1 MKIEVA
7 KQDLEVALSVA
18 SIATAA
24 GTDLSAHYLFRLSQ
38 GKAEVL
44 SCDGRIFARSPLVAT
59 VDGDEGAAFT
69 LEAWRMDKWIAA
81 IPDGVVVLSA
91 DGSGDV
97 QAQAGRSKTRLRSL
111 DPSKFPYWDNILKLA
126 KSVGTISPKSLSHA
140 LGLSK
145 GFVSVED
152 TAKPE
157 LCQVEAIKGVIWA
170 TDRRALSAAE
180 ITALPDLGIRIP
192 GKEVPAVIRFLNDKH
207 TQENDVTIKE
217 AERAFEDGGG
227 AFAVFERA
235 DGSYVG
241 VNRPTSK
248 FPTLN
253 MDKDAVGDAQLDL
266 DRAEFESAVAVL
278 LAGAP
283 KGHEAVTFSY
293 DEKTLTV
300 SISMPCEAGGTDTY
314 PLTLAKVT
322 EKNGKFD
329 TAFTVDYPYI
339 KGISTV
345 FGLDHLSLV
354 IKKHGRGGYVAFR
367 HEDEGPTPNKYT
379 SVLVWR
385 T

>member
-7 KQDLEVALSVA
+7 KADLELALTVA
-18 SIATAA
+18 SISTGA
-24 GTDLSAHYLFRLSQ
+24 GNDLSSHYLFRLRE

-44 SCDGRIFARSPLVAT
+44 SCNGRVFARSPLVA
-59 VDGDEGAAFT
+59 VVEGKDNSAFT
-69 LEAWRMDKWIAA
+69 VEAWRMDKWVAA
-81 IPDGVVVLSA
+81 IPDGVVCLSA

-97 QAQAGRSKTRLRSL
+97 QAQAGRGKTRFRSL

-126 KSVGTISPKSLSHA
+126 KTVGNISPKSLSHA
-140 LGLSK
+140 LGLTK
-145 GFVSVED
+145 GFVSSED

-157 LCQVEAIKGVIWA
+157 LCQVEAIKGVLWA

-180 ITALPDLGIRIP
+180 ITALPGLSIRIP
-192 GKEVPAVIRFLNDKH
+192 GKEVPSVISFLNDKT
-207 TQENDVTIKE
+207 TQENDITILE
-217 AERAFEDGGG
+217 AERSFEEGGG
-227 AFAVFERA
+227 AFAIFERA
-235 DGSYVG
+235 DGSYIG

-253 MDKDAVGDAQLDL
+253 MDKDAVGDALLEL
-266 DRAEFESAVAVL
+266 DRAEFENAIAVL
-278 LAGAP
+278 SAGAP
-283 KGHEAVTFSY
+283 KGHEAITFSY
-293 DEKTLTV
+293 DEKSNTV
-300 SISMPCEAGGTDTY
+300 SLSMPCEAGGTDDF

-339 KGISTV
+339 KGISSV
-345 FGLDHLSLV
+345 FGLDQLSFT
-354 IKKHGRGGYVAFR
+354 IKKHGRGGYIAFR
-367 HEDEGPTPNKYT
+367 HEGEGSRPNKYT